1 MAGKVQYLLNRDGRF
16 FARLVIPKE
25 LRPFMNG
32 KTELRTALG
41 PDYRTA
47 VKKLSGAVALLQHEI
62 ALAERRAVEA
72 GERKVTVGRYPLAV
86 DQIALRNYQ
95 SRLAFDDELRSRDP
109 RYASVGIDD
118 LLVAKLRDGIAGRL
132 TDGELA
138 ELVGNRIERYR
149 RLGNTTATFGSD
161 DWRTLARSMC
171 VSEYEAL
178 SRVAERDEG
187 DFTGK
192 PAHPLIAQAAPLPDE
207 KPPVSIK
214 ALVADYIA
222 AKRVVGKGAEA
233 ERRWGPVFANLRKT
247 IGHDDAR
254 RLTKQNLIDWRDARL
269 KTHSAKTVADVYLA
283 AVRTVLSW
291 AVTNNRL
298 EVNVADQVRQEA
310 PKRKLNREQGFTL
323 DEATAVLK
331 TSRTYEP
338 VERENPANRE
348 APQTTAAKRWA
359 PILCAFTGARI
370 AEITQLR
377 KQDTRLE
384 GDLAVLRITPDAGT
398 VKAGGYR
405 DVPLHP
411 QILKLGFL
419 DFVKASADGPLF
431 YPTRQ
436 GKQAIARAR
445 TVAGRVSQ
453 WLQKLNVIPE
463 GVSPNHGWR
472 HRFKTVGSEEGVSD
486 RVIDA
491 IQGHAGKTSGDNY
504 GDVTLKARYKAIL
517 RYPSYKI

>member
-32 KTELRTALG
+32 RTELRTALG

-47 VKKLSGAVALLQHEI
+47 VKKLQGAVALLQHEI
-62 ALAERRAVEA
+62 ALAERRAVNA

-86 DQIALRNYQ
+86 DQITLCNYQ
-95 SRLAFDDELRSRDP
+95 SRLAFDEELRNRDP
-109 RYASVGIDD
+109 RYASVGVDD
-118 LLVAKLRDGIAGRL
+118 LLVAKLRDGIAGL
-132 TDGELA
+132 LMDGELA

-149 RLGNTTATFGSD
+149 RLGNTTATFGTD
-161 DWRTLARSMC
+161 DWRALARGMC

-214 ALVADYIA
+214 ALFADYIA
-222 AKRVVGKGAEA
+222 ARRVVGKGAEA
-233 ERRWGPVFANLRKT
+233 ERRWGPVFADLRKT

-331 TSRTYEP
+331 ASRTYEP

-377 KQDTRLE
+377 KQDIRLE
-384 GDLAVLRITPDAGT
+384 GDIAVLRITPDAGT

-405 DVPLHP
+405 DVPLHS
-411 QILKLGFL
+411 QILELGFL

-463 GVSPNHGWR
+463 GVSPNHGWQ

-517 RYPSYKI
+517 RYPSYKM